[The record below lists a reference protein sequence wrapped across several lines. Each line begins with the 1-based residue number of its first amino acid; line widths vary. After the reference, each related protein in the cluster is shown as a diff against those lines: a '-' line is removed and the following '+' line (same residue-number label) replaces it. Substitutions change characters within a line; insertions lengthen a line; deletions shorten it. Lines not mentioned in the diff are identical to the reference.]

1 MAFLL
6 TTDPTARRFFAVCGI
21 ASSSTYSRDCKLA
34 AAQQSHMSNRRMAV
48 VQVYDFQTSNLL
60 MSVFSLLFSL
70 AFLAFIYFFGEAP
83 ASWANRTVTP
93 AAVAPATK
101 KNASAK

>member
-1 MAFLL
+1 
-6 TTDPTARRFFAVCGI
+6 
-21 ASSSTYSRDCKLA
+21 
-34 AAQQSHMSNRRMAV
+34 MAV

-70 AFLAFIYFFGEAP
+70 AFLAFIYFFGDAP
-83 ASWANRTVTP
+83 ASWANRTV
-93 AAVAPATK
+93 AATTTAAKAPAPSSNASK